1 MNEGM
6 LMHNDVSMQEQG
18 QQLPV
23 VRVVDDD
30 DKVRRSWQF
39 VLEGE
44 GWQVKTYESAVRFLQ
59 DDDPSVPGCIVC
71 DVRMP
76 EMSGI
81 ELQAELKRDGNL
93 MPLVLISAHADLVMA
108 VKAVK
113 DGAFDFLLK
122 PVETEHL
129 IQTVSEA
136 LELDQTR
143 RIEHAEIDKALKC
156 WALLSAREKEVARGV
171 ADGKLNKQI
180 AYDLNISE
188 KTVIA
193 HRSALCKKLGIRS
206 AADITRMLLTVEKE
220 EKSAA
225 RKETS

>member
-1 MNEGM
+1 
-6 LMHNDVSMQEQG
+6 
-18 QQLPV
+18 
-23 VRVVDDD
+23 
-30 DKVRRSWQF
+30 
-39 VLEGE
+39 
-44 GWQVKTYESAVRFLQ
+44 
-59 DDDPSVPGCIVC
+59 
-71 DVRMP
+71 
-76 EMSGI
+76 
-81 ELQAELKRDGNL
+81 

-225 RKETS
+225 RKEAS

>member
-1 MNEGM
+1 MTEELTGRA
-6 LMHNDVSMQEQG
+6 LRPLARVIDDEET
-18 QQLPV
+18 
-23 VRVVDDD
+23 VRNSTVFTLRVADIEA
-30 DKVRRSWQF
+30 VA
-39 VLEGE
+39 
-44 GWQVKTYESAVRFLQ
+44 YESALAFLEN
-59 DDDPSVPGCIVC
+59 DDYRMPGCVIL

-81 ELQAELKRDGNL
+81 ELQTEMKRAGNR

-113 DGAFDFLLK
+113 DGAYDFLLK

-143 RIEHAEIDKALKC
+143 REENAEVDRVRRS
-156 WALLSAREKEVARGV
+156 WDLLSAREKEVARGV

-193 HRSALCKKLGIRS
+193 HRSSLCRKLGIRS
-206 AADITRMLLTVEKE
+206 AADITRLLLTIEKFEKE
-220 EKSAA
+220 QSK
-225 RKETS
+225 KETVVV